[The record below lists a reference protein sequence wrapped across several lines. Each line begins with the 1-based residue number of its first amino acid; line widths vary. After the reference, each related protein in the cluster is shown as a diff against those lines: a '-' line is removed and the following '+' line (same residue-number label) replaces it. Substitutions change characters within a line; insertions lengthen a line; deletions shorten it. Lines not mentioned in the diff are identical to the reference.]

1 MLSSK
6 KGPSLPSFPFLL
18 LSFVLL
24 LLILSTFEVGLTI
37 IVYATNDDDNDDC
50 DETNIIIG
58 TRTYT
63 TGTYCYDVIIGCP
76 MATTTGTG
84 CSTGDTL
91 RGLEGNDVLQGS
103 IGDDSLYGD
112 EGDDELTGA
121 DGNDKLYG
129 GPDNDVLLAGLGN
142 DLLVGDE
149 GNDELYAGPGDD
161 VLIGGP
167 GADYFDCGEG
177 YDIIID
183 FDPAKGDT
191 HADNCEVV
199 LNDLG
204 SKEIYSQGG
213 VVKSKLQAFGIGS
226 ERDPIELEDVGKTI
240 DK

>member
-1 MLSSK
+1 MSSSSIK
-6 KGPSLPSFPFLL
+6 NRSLPSFSLFLILLFLL
-18 LSFVLL
+18 LL
-24 LLILSTFEVGLTI
+24 TFNIGQTI
-37 IVYATNDDDNDDC
+37 SVDATDDDDNGNDC

-63 TGTYCYDVIIGCP
+63 KGTSCDDVIIGCP
-76 MATTTGTG
+76 MTATSGTG

-91 RGLEGNDVLQGS
+91 RGLERNDILQGS

-129 GPDNDVLLAGLGN
+129 GPDNDVHLAGIGS
-142 DLLVGDE
+142 DLLVGDK
-149 GNDELYAGPGDD
+149 GNDELYAGPEDD

-167 GADYFDCGEG
+167 GADYFDCSEG

-183 FDPAKGDT
+183 FDPARGDT

-204 SKEIYSQGG
+204 SKEIYTQGG
-213 VVKSKLQAFGIGS
+213 VVRSKLQAFGIGS
-226 ERDPIELEDVGKTI
+226 EKHPIELEDVGETI
-240 DK
+240 DD

>member
-1 MLSSK
+1 MPSTKVL
-6 KGPSLPSFPFLL
+6 SLPSFPFSWLSLGLLLLL
-18 LSFVLL
+18 LS
-24 LLILSTFEVGLTI
+24 TFKVSLTI
-37 IVYATNDDDNDDC
+37 MTYATNDDDDDC

-63 TGTYCYDVIIGCP
+63 KGTSCDDVIIGCP
-76 MATTTGTG
+76 MTTTTGTG

-129 GPDNDVLLAGLGN
+129 GPDNDVLMAGIGS
-142 DLLVGDE
+142 DLLIGDK
-149 GNDELYAGPGDD
+149 GNDELYAGPDDD

-183 FDPAKGDT
+183 FDPAEGDT

-199 LNDLG
+199 LSDLG
-204 SKEIYSQGG
+204 DKEIYAQSGI
-213 VVKSKLQAFGIGS
+213 VKSKLQAFGIGS
-226 ERDPIELEDVGKTI
+226 EKHPIELEEVGETI
-240 DK
+240 DD

>member
-1 MLSSK
+1 MPSTKVL
-6 KGPSLPSFPFLL
+6 SLPSFPFSWLSLGLLLLL
-18 LSFVLL
+18 LS
-24 LLILSTFEVGLTI
+24 TFKVSLTI
-37 IVYATNDDDNDDC
+37 MTYATNDDDDDC

-63 TGTYCYDVIIGCP
+63 KGTSCDDVIIGCP
-76 MATTTGTG
+76 MTTTTGTG

-129 GPDNDVLLAGLGN
+129 GPDNDVLMAGIGS
-142 DLLVGDE
+142 DLLIGDK
-149 GNDELYAGPGDD
+149 GNDELYAGPEDD

-183 FDPAKGDT
+183 LDPAEGDT

-199 LNDLG
+199 LSDLG
-204 SKEIYSQGG
+204 DKEIYAQSGIA
-213 VVKSKLQAFGIGS
+213 KSKLQAFGIGS
-226 ERDPIELEDVGKTI
+226 EKHPIELEDIGETI
-240 DK
+240 DD

>member
-1 MLSSK
+1 MSSPIK
-6 KGPSLPSFPFLL
+6 SRSLPSFLFLFLSVGLLFLL
-18 LSFVLL
+18 LS
-24 LLILSTFEVGLTI
+24 TFKVGLTI
-37 IVYATNDDDNDDC
+37 MVYATNDDDDDC

-58 TRTYT
+58 TRAYT
-63 TGTYCYDVIIGCP
+63 KGTNCDDIIIGCP
-76 MATTTGTG
+76 MSTTSGSSS
-84 CSTGDTL
+84 CNTGDTL
-91 RGLEGNDVLQGS
+91 RGLERNDVLQGS

-112 EGDDELTGA
+112 EGDDKLTGA

-129 GPDNDVLLAGLGN
+129 GPDNDVLLAGIGN
-142 DLLVGDE
+142 DLLIGDE

-226 ERDPIELEDVGKTI
+226 ERDPIELEDVGETI

>member
-1 MLSSK
+1 M
-6 KGPSLPSFPFLL
+6 
-18 LSFVLL
+18 
-24 LLILSTFEVGLTI
+24 I
-37 IVYATNDDDNDDC
+37 YATKDDNDDC

-63 TGTYCYDVIIGCP
+63 QGTSCDDVIIGCP
-76 MATTTGTG
+76 MTATTGTG

-112 EGDDELTGA
+112 KGDDELTGA

-129 GPDNDVLLAGLGN
+129 GSHNDVLMAGIGS
-142 DLLVGDE
+142 DLLIGDE

-161 VLIGGP
+161 ILIGGP

-177 YDIIID
+177 HDIIID
-183 FDPAKGDT
+183 FDPSRGDT

-204 SKEIYSQGG
+204 SKEIYSQGS
-213 VVKSKLQAFGIGS
+213 VVKSGLQAFGIGS
-226 ERDPIELEDVGKTI
+226 ERHPIKLEDIGEII
-240 DK
+240 DD